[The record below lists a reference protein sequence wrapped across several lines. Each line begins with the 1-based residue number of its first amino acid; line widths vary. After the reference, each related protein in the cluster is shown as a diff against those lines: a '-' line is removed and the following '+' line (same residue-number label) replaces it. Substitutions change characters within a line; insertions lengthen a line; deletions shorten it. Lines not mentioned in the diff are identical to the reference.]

1 MRFKYGWPVLMLW
14 AATFGAA
21 LSTGHDLFYKLA
33 YLLSALIAL
42 SLGWTWLNVSGVR
55 LERQARAARSQVG
68 KPFEERFTVH
78 NTFLLPKL
86 WLEIEDGSDLPGH
99 QVSRVVSALGGR
111 RSYQWAVRTTC
122 WWRGKF
128 ALGPIVMTSG
138 DPFGL
143 FQMQRFFPSHSTVI
157 VYPATVDLP
166 HFAPSVGQLLG
177 GSIVHRRTHY
187 ITPNVSTVR
196 DYVPGDSFNRLH
208 WPSTARTGR
217 LIAKEF
223 ELDPMADIWICLD
236 MDAEVQAGRPW
247 VFPSYSHRRAQGRG
261 SALLWSD
268 APPSKMEPL
277 TEEYGVTIAAS
288 VARHFLARDLSVGL
302 IAYGWRRE
310 IIQAD
315 RGERQL
321 LKIMETL
328 ALVRAGGRTPLAE
341 VLAAESLRFG
351 RNVTLVVITPSA
363 GRDWALA
370 LRNLERRRLRTIA
383 VLLMVNTFAA
393 VRAPQEVQDELAAS
407 AITTYLVKR
416 GQPLELALSQPAW

>member
-1 MRFKYGWPVLMLW
+1 MRFKQSWPVFVLW
-14 AATFGAA
+14 AVTFVAA
-21 LSTGHDLFYKLA
+21 LGTGHDLFYKLA
-33 YLLSALIAL
+33 YFLSALIVISVLWA
-42 SLGWTWLNVSGVR
+42 WLNVSGVR
-55 LERQARAARSQVG
+55 LERQARSTRSQVG
-68 KPFEERFTVH
+68 KPFEERFTVN

-86 WLEIEDGSDLPGH
+86 WLELEDGSDLPGH

-111 RSYQWAVRTTC
+111 SSHSWTVRTNC

-128 ALGPIVMTSG
+128 TLGPIVMTSS

-143 FQMQRFFPSHSTVI
+143 FEMRRFFPSRSTVI
-157 VYPATVDLP
+157 VYPATVELP

-196 DYVPGDSFNRLH
+196 DYAPGDGFNRIH

-217 LIAKEF
+217 LIVKEF
-223 ELDPMADIWICLD
+223 ELDPTADVWICLD

-247 VFPSYSHRRAQGRG
+247 ALPAYFQRRAQWRD
-261 SALLWSD
+261 SALFWAD

-288 VARHFLARDLSVGL
+288 VARRFLARELSVGL
-302 IAYGWRRE
+302 IAYGRRRE
-310 IIQAD
+310 IIQSD

-321 LKIMETL
+321 LKILEAL
-328 ALVRAGGRTPLAE
+328 ALVRAEGRTPLAE
-341 VLAAESLRFG
+341 VLAAESARFG
-351 RNVTLVVITPSA
+351 RHVTLVVVTPSA
-363 GRDWALA
+363 GKDWVLA
-370 LRNLERRRLRTIA
+370 LRNLERRGVRTIA

-393 VRAPQEVQDELAAS
+393 VRAPQEVQTELAAS